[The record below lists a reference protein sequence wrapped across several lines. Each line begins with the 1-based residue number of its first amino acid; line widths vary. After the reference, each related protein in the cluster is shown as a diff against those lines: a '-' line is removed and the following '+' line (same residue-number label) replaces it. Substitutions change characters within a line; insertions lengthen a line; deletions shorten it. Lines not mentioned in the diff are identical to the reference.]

1 MAETINAQLR
11 ALVMSSGML
20 RRDISCRFIII
31 IIITALTRDG
41 RTVAARGHV
50 AYSAIVPDLETIRSL
65 YIEPTS
71 TSAECRSRTNVTTA
85 AVNMIKQHG
94 ARERDTHREREKTTQ
109 STCR

>member
-1 MAETINAQLR
+1 MTVYNPQRLTVIHALTSGRHDGRNYKR
-11 ALVMSSGML
+11 A
-20 RRDISCRFIII
+20 
-31 IIITALTRDG
+31 ITALTRDG

-50 AYSAIVPDLETIRSL
+50 AYSAIVPDVETIRSL

-71 TSAECRSRTNVTTA
+71 TSAECRWRTNVTTA

-94 ARERDTHREREKTTQ
+94 ARERETHTERETMQ